1 MRLTCTAGAKCFT
14 ASEHLWGSEGQG
26 AVSAL
31 FNRQE
36 QERDYHSRQLL
47 LLLLCLA
54 ALDWSLSCCPCRE
67 LPVLQVSL
75 VSLTWV
81 LCSEQGMWHAYP

>member
-1 MRLTCTAGAKCFT
+1 MCLTCTAGAKCFT
-14 ASEHLWGSEGQG
+14 ASEHRWGSEGRG
-26 AVSAL
+26 AVSTL

-36 QERDYHSRQLL
+36 QERDCHSRQLL

-54 ALDWSLSCCPCRE
+54 ALDWSLSCPPCHE
-67 LPVLQVSL
+67 LQLSL

-81 LCSEQGMWHAYP
+81 LCSVRGMWHAYP